1 VVKTQA
7 IPDGNER
14 ARGQSQRQWVI
25 VAGGDMPLG
34 LKSNNAG
41 VKAHRA
47 KGIARRLMQQGVT
60 RKQANVKAAAEV
72 ERDYA
77 RPQRGMLR
85 RSKVDGHAHDAATG
99 DRKVDLRTRR
109 GSQASGASKIDS
121 AATKPRSK
129 RSAAHGVP
137 RTGTGSA
144 RKPRTSSATQAVR
157 NPDGRRSAAASRL
170 PTPRKPGT
178 RKRASSGVD

>member
-1 VVKTQA
+1 
-7 IPDGNER
+7 
-14 ARGQSQRQWVI
+14 
-25 VAGGDMPLG
+25 MPLG

-99 DRKVDLRTRR
+99 DRKVDLRT
-109 GSQASGASKIDS
+109 
-121 AATKPRSK
+121 P
-129 RSAAHGVP
+129 V
-137 RTGTGSA
+137 
-144 RKPRTSSATQAVR
+144 
-157 NPDGRRSAAASRL
+157 AASCACPSTLDLRSM
-170 PTPRKPGT
+170 PRCG
-178 RKRASSGVD
+178 RA

>member
-1 VVKTQA
+1 
-7 IPDGNER
+7 
-14 ARGQSQRQWVI
+14 
-25 VAGGDMPLG
+25 MPLG

-72 ERDYA
+72 ERDYS
-77 RPQRGMLR
+77 RPKRGTPR
-85 RSKVDGHAHDAATG
+85 RSKVDEQAHDGATG
-99 DRKVDLRTRR
+99 NRKLNLRTRR
-109 GSQASGASKIDS
+109 GSQVSGASKIDS

-129 RSAAHGVP
+129 RSAAQGVP
-137 RTGTGSA
+137 RTGTGTA
-144 RKPRTSSATQAVR
+144 RKARTSPTIQAVR
-157 NPDGRRSAAASRL
+157 NPNARRSAETSRL
-170 PTPRKPGT
+170 PAPRKPGT